1 MTAPTQPFPARK
13 VRISNIDDASSGSTD
28 PTPYADFSAA
38 AYTLDTHVPIID
50 RESSQYIQT
59 EYRPSADTKRRL
71 FVTNNTHLR
80 ECLAEFLATV
90 LAIAFGLGGIAQGAL
105 WSGGG
110 DIMTV
115 SIGWGVAVMLGTFVA
130 DSVSGAQIISVITV
144 TNAVYGRM
152 PWWKVPGYML
162 AQTLGAFVGAALIY
176 VLNAQKI
183 RREDPNQ
190 ETMYKLFITYARD
203 GVSNYTAFY
212 TEVLACACI
221 MLASY
226 AIKDKRNRWP
236 GNRGTPFALA
246 LLVTAISC
254 AFSTN
259 SGLGMSPNRDFG
271 PRLFTYIIGYH
282 MVFTEDSY
290 YFWIPIVAPLIG
302 GIIGGGLYI
311 LFVEMQHPEL
321 PQKTT
326 GSTDRERL
334 LETV

>member
-1 MTAPTQPFPARK
+1 MAVHFQQFPARK
-13 VRISNIDDASSGSTD
+13 VRTSNSGDVYNGSITTD
-28 PTPYADFSAA
+28 PTPYTNFSGPAPGN
-38 AYTLDTHVPIID
+38 VPIVD
-50 RESSQYIQT
+50 HESIQ
-59 EYRPSADTKRRL
+59 ADYHSSIESTKRKM
-71 FVTNNTHLR
+71 FVTHNNHLR

-90 LAIAFGLGGIAQGAL
+90 LTIAFGLGGISQSAL

-110 DIMTV
+110 DTMTV
-115 SIGWGVAVMLGTFVA
+115 SFGWGVAVMLGTFVA
-130 DSVSGAQIISVITV
+130 DSVSGAHIISVVTV
-144 TNAVYGRM
+144 TSAVYDRL
-152 PWWKVPGYML
+152 PWWKVPGYIT
-162 AQTLGAFVGAALIY
+162 AQTLGAFVGAALVYI
-176 VLNAQKI
+176 LNAQKI

-212 TEVLACACI
+212 TEVLACACV
-221 MLASY
+221 MLASF
-226 AIKDKRNRWP
+226 AIKDRRNRWP

-271 PRLFTYIIGYH
+271 PRLFTYVVGYH

-290 YFWIPIVAPLIG
+290 YFWIPIVAPLVG

-311 LFVEMQHPEL
+311 LFIEMQHPDLTQKATTEREEL
-321 PQKTT
+321 I
-326 GSTDRERL
+326 EN
-334 LETV
+334 V

>member
-1 MTAPTQPFPARK
+1 MTAPTQPFPTRK
-13 VRISNIDDASSGSTD
+13 VRISTIDEASSSAD
-28 PTPYADFSAA
+28 PTPYTDFSGA
-38 AYTLDTHVPIID
+38 LDTHVAIVD
-50 RESSQYIQT
+50 RESSQCLQAD
-59 EYRPSADTKRRL
+59 YRPPAEPTKRRL
-71 FVTNNTHLR
+71 FVTHSAHLR

-90 LAIAFGLGGIAQGAL
+90 LAIAFGLGGIAQSAL

-110 DIMTV
+110 DVMTV
-115 SIGWGVAVMLGTFVA
+115 SLGWGVAVMLGTFVA

-144 TNAVYGRM
+144 TNAVYGRL

-162 AQTLGAFVGAALIY
+162 AQMLGAFVGAALIY

-271 PRLFTYIIGYH
+271 PRLFTYVIGYH

-290 YFWIPIVAPLIG
+290 YFWIPIVAPLVG
-302 GIIGGGLYI
+302 GVIGGGLYI
-311 LFVEMQHPEL
+311 LLVEMQHPEP
-321 PQKTT
+321 PQKAT
-326 GSTDRERL
+326 TDRERL
-334 LETV
+334 LESA

>member
-1 MTAPTQPFPARK
+1 MTTTK
-13 VRISNIDDASSGSTD
+13 VSFSAVNDDCSGPHTRD
-28 PTPYADFSAA
+28 PTPYIRAP
-38 AYTLDTHVPIID
+38 DTHVPIND
-50 RESSQYIQT
+50 QESSQYLQ
-59 EYRPSADTKRRL
+59 ADHHELTKRRL
-71 FVTNNTHLR
+71 FVTYNTHLR

-90 LAIAFGLGGIAQGAL
+90 LAITFGLGGIAQNAL
-105 WSGGG
+105 WNGGG
-110 DIMTV
+110 DTMTV
-115 SIGWGVAVMLGTFVA
+115 SVGWGVAVMLGTFVA

-152 PWWKVPGYML
+152 PWWKVPGYMV
-162 AQTLGAFVGAALIY
+162 AQILGAFVGAALIY

-190 ETMYKLFITYARD
+190 ETMYRLFITYARD

-226 AIKDKRNRWP
+226 AIKDRRNRWP

-254 AFSTN
+254 AFSSN
-259 SGLGMSPNRDFG
+259 SGLGISPNRDFG

-282 MVFTEDSY
+282 MVFTEDSH

-311 LFVEMQHPEL
+311 LFVETQHPEL
-321 PQKTT
+321 PQK
-326 GSTDRERL
+326 STSDRERV
-334 LETV
+334 LESV